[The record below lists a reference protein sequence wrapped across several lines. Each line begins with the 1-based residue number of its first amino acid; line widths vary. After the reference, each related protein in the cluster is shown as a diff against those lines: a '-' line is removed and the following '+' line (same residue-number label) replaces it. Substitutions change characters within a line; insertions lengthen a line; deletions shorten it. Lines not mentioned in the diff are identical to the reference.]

1 MIPFNLSEFMFEP
14 INLGS
19 NTVQRIDVLNVSALE
34 KAAGISAG
42 SLIRSLNSQNG
53 LYPDS
58 YSRKVHEVLLEL
70 GFNLGK
76 KPETQ
81 YERFVTEINRL
92 IDISKKKKPTKLN
105 ALKLVDKFINDAEVY
120 EFKVLSTPKELMSA
134 VHYYADIFELT
145 ANERL
150 FVSNVIKQAFHNVNK

>member
-1 MIPFNLSEFMFEP
+1 MNFNLYEFMFEP
-14 INLGS
+14 IQLGS
-19 NTVQRIDVLNVSALE
+19 NKVQRIDVLNVSALE

-58 YSRKVHEVLLEL
+58 YSRKVHEVLLAI

-81 YERFVTEINRL
+81 YERFVAEINRL
-92 IDISKKKKPTKLN
+92 IDISKRKRQTKKMAANFMYMFLT
-105 ALKLVDKFINDAEVY
+105 DNDVSD
-120 EFKVLSTPKELMSA
+120 FKVLCTPKEFQKPID
-134 VHYYADIFELT
+134 YF
-145 ANERL
+145 ANS
-150 FVSNVIKQAFHNVNK
+150 FI